1 MLAYVARSINGLN
14 GADQLVPDV
23 LAGLLSTGR
32 PVTVVSNDRLPLS
45 ALSIGQPTPAA
56 RWVSPPAELPFPT
69 SVDRRLPGRAAR
81 WLKWTVLDVR
91 ARRQLGAL
99 RPALTLVHSG
109 ASHRGHWL
117 DGMGAGARA
126 LIVHESPRHF
136 GGIHQKW
143 SVDQALAV
151 MRCYSHLIFVSL
163 RCQQE
168 WQTIGNLSDTPT
180 FYVPNCCREDAVWRL
195 LTEDRLQVRQ
205 RLSMPADR
213 FVAVCV
219 ASVQHRKGQDILI
232 DNFAGLL
239 DAAPDLELYLI
250 GDVAF
255 KREWAAALRQ
265 RVAERGLAGR
275 VRFMGPRH
283 DALDFIYAA
292 DVLLLPSRAE
302 AMPLVVLEAMA
313 LGTPVIASAVDG
325 VPELVKHGSTGLLFD
340 PEYPVGLVESLAAV
354 AGDRGFGT
362 ALARGGVARYWEHFS
377 RSQLIRRYAH
387 VCEEILAGVPPAAR
401 PQLEMAA
408 T

>member
-32 PVTVVSNDRLPLS
+32 PVTVLSNSRLPLA
-45 ALSIGQPTPAA
+45 ALPRDPVTPPI
-56 RWVSPPAELPFPT
+56 RWLSPPAELTLPT
-69 SVDRRLPGRAAR
+69 SIDRRLPGRVAR
-81 WLKWTVLDVR
+81 WLKWSALDLR
-91 ARRQLGAL
+91 ARRRLGAL

-109 ASHRGHWL
+109 ASHSSRWL
-117 DGMGAGARA
+117 DDLGAGARA

-136 GGIHQKW
+136 GGMHQKW
-143 SVDQALAV
+143 NVDEALAV
-151 MRCYSHLIFVSL
+151 MNCYSHLIFVSL

-168 WQTIGNLSDTPT
+168 WQTIGGLWDKPT

-195 LTEDRLQVRQ
+195 LTEDRAQVRQ
-205 RLSMPADR
+205 RLSMSPDR

-232 DNFAGLL
+232 DNFADLL
-239 DAAPDLELYLI
+239 DAAPDLELYLV

-255 KREWAAALRQ
+255 KREWGAELQR
-265 RVAERGLAGR
+265 RVAERGFAGR

-313 LGTPVIASAVDG
+313 LGTPVIASSVDG
-325 VPELVKHGSTGLLFD
+325 VPELVNHGSTGLLFD
-340 PEYPVGLVESLAAV
+340 PADPAGLTEALAAV
-354 AGDRGFGT
+354 AGDRELGM

-377 RSQLIRRYAH
+377 RAHLIRRYAD
-387 VCEEILAGVPPAAR
+387 VCEEILTGAAPQMR
-401 PQLEMAA
+401 PQLEVVVG
-408 T
+408 